1 MKLPLIFAGVLALL
15 AYILL
20 ATMWICY
27 SNAAAPYWQAR
38 LPLG

>member
-1 MKLPLIFAGVLALL
+1 MKLPLIFAAVL